1 MAHHPKVAIEIVGIA
16 EGGRGR
22 SCEEHDVCGTVLH
35 LDSVVR
41 LRSIQIINDAG
52 KEEPAVGV
60 YWVTDGIDRCL
71 VGFLPRHCVHHR
83 KDFDGKLAQVVEFL
97 GSSTSPSARQRSHR
111 MCGSCMATIIDA
123 E

>member
-1 MAHHPKVAIEIVGIA
+1 MACHPKGITIEIVGIA

-22 SCEEHDVCGTVLH
+22 SCEEHDVCGAVLG

-41 LRSIQIINDAG
+41 LRSIQIVNDAG

-60 YWVTDGIDRCL
+60 YWVTDGVDRCL
-71 VGFLPRHCVHHR
+71 VGFLPRHCIFHR

-97 GSSTSPSARQRSHR
+97 GSSESPSARQRSHLQ
-111 MCGSCMATIIDA
+111 
-123 E
+123 